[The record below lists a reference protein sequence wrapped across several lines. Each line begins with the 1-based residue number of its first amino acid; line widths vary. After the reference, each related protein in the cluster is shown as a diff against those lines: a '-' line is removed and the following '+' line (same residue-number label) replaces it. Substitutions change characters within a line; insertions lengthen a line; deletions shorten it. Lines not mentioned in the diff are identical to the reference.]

1 MENATLSADQIRQR
15 VQELGNW
22 FHNLDLHGVKTAP
35 DHFLGDYPNT
45 KWQRFADALPQDL
58 RGQTV
63 LDVGCN
69 AGFYSIQMK
78 LRGADR
84 VVGVDTDDAYLAQA
98 RFAAEVSGVDIEFR
112 RLSVYQLDRLEQKFD
127 LVLFLGV
134 LYHLRH
140 PLLALDLLHEHVVKD
155 VLVIQSMLRGSEYVA
170 DVKDDYEFWEQEI
183 FFDSKF
189 PQMYFVEQRFSGD
202 PTNWWI
208 PNRACLEAMLRSAG
222 FEIVA
227 HPEAEV
233 FVCRRMDHIG
243 VINPA
248 DELKEIQ
255 SDRSCD
261 VLERTE

>member
-1 MENATLSADQIRQR
+1 MEQDQIRQR
-15 VQELGNW
+15 VQELGQW
-22 FHNLDLHGVKTAP
+22 FHNLDLCGVKTAP

-45 KWQRFADALPQDL
+45 KWQHFAAALPQDL

-84 VVGVDTDDAYLAQA
+84 VVAVDTNDAYLAQA
-98 RFAAEVSGVDIEFR
+98 HFAAEVSDVDIEFHH
-112 RLSVYQLDRLEQKFD
+112 LSVYQLHQLKEKFD

-140 PLLALDLLHEHVVKD
+140 PLLALDMLHEHAVKD
-155 VLVIQSMLRGSEYVA
+155 VLVIQSMLRGSEYIA
-170 DVKDDYEFWEQEI
+170 EVKDDYEFWEKDI
-183 FFDSKF
+183 FLDRKF
-189 PQMYFVEQRFSGD
+189 PQMYFVERRFSGD

-208 PNRACLEAMLRSAG
+208 PNLACMKAMLRSAG
-222 FEIVA
+222 FEILD

-233 FVCRRMDHIG
+233 FVCRTTELNG
-243 VINPA
+243 AINPV

-255 SDRSCD
+255 SD
-261 VLERTE
+261 

>member
-1 MENATLSADQIRQR
+1 MENREFSTDQIRRR
-15 VQELGNW
+15 VAELGQW

-45 KWQRFADALPQDL
+45 KWQRFANALPHDL

-69 AGFYSIQMK
+69 GGFYSIQMK

-84 VVGVDTDDAYLAQA
+84 VVAVDTNDAYLAQA
-98 RFAAEVSGVDIEFR
+98 QFAAEVSGVEIEFHH
-112 RLSVYQLDRLEQKFD
+112 LSVYQLQQLREKFD

-140 PLLALDLLHEHVVKD
+140 PLLALDLLHEHAVKD
-155 VLVIQSMLRGSEYVA
+155 VLVIQSMLRGSELVGE
-170 DVKDDYEFWEQEI
+170 VENDYEFWEQDV
-183 FFDSKF
+183 FLDRRF

-222 FEIVA
+222 FEILA
-227 HPEAEV
+227 HPEKEV
-233 FVCRRMDHIG
+233 FVCRWTEQAG

-255 SDRSCD
+255 SD
-261 VLERTE
+261 